1 MTRPGLSL
9 FVSIAFVVA
18 CGGDDGEACTDAAQC
33 TATTATASA
42 SASAS
47 AGSESGS
54 DSGGSGEASG
64 SSDGSTAADASASSV
79 SADSGSSGGDV
90 GTCDP
95 AMAPFVAQAPA
106 LPQASLQ
113 IDFGAGTCA
122 ATSLTGTAPQL
133 TLDVQPSGLLVATG
147 FGIEIQSANI
157 GLVFDDPPMGDSQ
170 VIDLE
175 PDIPVT
181 IEATDAAGT
190 AMITIAFTID
200 AAGPVLADTS
210 VVFH

>member
-1 MTRPGLSL
+1 MTRPGLPL
-9 FVSIAFVVA
+9 LVSIALVVA
-18 CGGDDGEACTDAAQC
+18 CGGDDGEACTNAAQC
-33 TATTATASA
+33 TATTATT

-54 DSGGSGEASG
+54 GGSGGSGEDSG
-64 SSDGSTAADASASSV
+64 SSSGSTAGDASASSV
-79 SADSGSSGGDV
+79 TADSGSSGGDV
-90 GTCDP
+90 GACDP

-133 TLDVQPSGLLVATG
+133 TLDVQRSGLVVATG
-147 FGIEIQSANI
+147 FGLEIQSSNI

-190 AMITIAFTID
+190 TMITIAFTID